1 MTNFRKTAVFG
12 ALLLFGAAACADLD
26 VTNPNEADR
35 AKAIRTPGDV
45 QSLISG
51 SFQTWY
57 NANHH
62 ATNSPSLLLSH
73 QAFQHSSN
81 AANFGMLAYP
91 ALPRFAVNNSVTH
104 QDYVQIANAWTVNY
118 RALAAVADGL
128 RAINADSAVR
138 AGLGT
143 ANVARARAFGKFVQ
157 GLAHG
162 SLALLYDRGYV
173 VNETVSTIDSA
184 GVPVLLGEP
193 VSSEALMTAAL
204 GYLDQA
210 AALSAG
216 QTWSIPNTWMS
227 VNVSAGTLAQ
237 LARSMKA
244 QLRAANARTPQER
257 AAVDWNAVMADIN
270 AGLTSTFNIDQSYIY
285 NNWLGGQYNSL
296 YIFANTFTR
305 MNYMINGMADQSGRY
320 QNWLARPVPDRH
332 PNQAGPPPNGQDP
345 FLIVTP
351 DLRFPQGTTAAQ
363 QLAAP
368 GTRFYHNGGSLW
380 SQGGRGTWRW
390 SYYNPW
396 QTNSA
401 TYPRTS
407 EPFISKAEMDLLKAE
422 AHYRLNQLPEAAAIV
437 NQYRTAAGLN
447 ATAATVQGTNTSC
460 VPKLPNGTCGN
471 FFEMLKWEK
480 RMETMFQGPYMA
492 GWYFDG
498 RGWGDLY
505 RGTQLEFPIPEQEYI
520 TLGLGQ
526 PYTFG
531 GTGESASPGSV
542 YQWPHE

>member
-1 MTNFRKTAVFG
+1 MTIFRKTAVFG
-12 ALLLFGAAACADLD
+12 ALLLFGAAGCADLE

-51 SFQTWY
+51 SFQSWY
-57 NANHH
+57 NATNH

-91 ALPRFAVNNSVTH
+91 ALPRFAVNNTVTH
-104 QDYVQIANAWTVNY
+104 QDYVQIANSWTVNY
-118 RALAAVADGL
+118 RALAAIADGL
-128 RAINADSAVR
+128 RAINADTAVR

-157 GLAHG
+157 GLSHA
-162 SLALLYDRGYV
+162 SLALMYDRGYV
-173 VNETVSTIDSA
+173 VDETITTIDEE
-184 GVPVLLGEP
+184 GMPVLLGEP
-193 VSSEALMTAAL
+193 VPSAQLMTAAL

-210 AALSAG
+210 IAASTG
-216 QTWSIPNTWMS
+216 QTWTIPATWMS
-227 VNVSAGTLAQ
+227 VDVSAANLAR

-244 QLRAANARTPQER
+244 QFRAANARNPQQR
-257 AAVDWNAVMADIN
+257 AAVNWAAVKADID
-270 AGLTSTFNIDQSYIY
+270 AGLTTTFNVDQSYIY

-296 YIFANTFTR
+296 YIYFNTFSR
-305 MNYMINGMADQSGRY
+305 ANYMIHGMADQSGRY

-345 FLIVTP
+345 FLIITP
-351 DLRFPQGTTAAQ
+351 DKRFPQGATAAA

-368 GTRFYHNGGSLW
+368 GTKIYHNNGGLW

-390 SYYNPW
+390 SYYNPV
-396 QTNSA
+396 QTNA
-401 TYPRTS
+401 AVYPRS
-407 EPFISKAEMDLLKAE
+407 AEPFISKAEMDLLKAE
-422 AHYRLNQLPEAAAIV
+422 AHFRLGELPEAVAII
-437 NQYRTAAGLN
+437 NTYRTAAGLN
-447 ATAATVQGTNTSC
+447 ATDASGLNTSC
-460 VPKLPNGTCGN
+460 VPKLPSGACGN
-471 FFEMLKWEK
+471 LFEMLKWEK
-480 RMETMFQGPYMA
+480 RMETMFQGPFMA
-492 GWYFDG
+492 GWYFDS

-505 RGTQLEFPIPEQEYI
+505 KGTQLEFPIPEQEYI
-520 TLGLGQ
+520 TLGLGT

-531 GTGESASPGSV
+531 GSQPSSSPGSN
-542 YQWPHE
+542 YKWPHE